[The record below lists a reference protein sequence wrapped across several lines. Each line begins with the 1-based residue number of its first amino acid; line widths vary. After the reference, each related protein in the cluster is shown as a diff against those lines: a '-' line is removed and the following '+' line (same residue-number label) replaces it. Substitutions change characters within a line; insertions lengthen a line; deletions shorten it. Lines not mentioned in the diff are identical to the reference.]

1 MNINNI
7 DTTIHRTENHKN
19 ISSKLFLIQRAVPD
33 NSSLLIKYML
43 LLHANL
49 RKNMIKTLLT
59 SNLGLVS
66 VLTVGIVFLLIG
78 LTAKKTADTT
88 EKAKAIANFYDLKAT
103 TIDGEE
109 ISFNQFKGKK
119 VLIVNTASSCGY
131 TYQYEGLQKLHDLYG
146 QNLAVLGFPAND
158 FLFQERG
165 SDADIAY
172 FCEKNYGVTFQM
184 FSKIT
189 TKGKDQSAVYTWLTN
204 KDLNG
209 WNEKKPTWN
218 FCKYLVDENG
228 DLVAFFDKSVK
239 PLSKEITSEL

>member
-1 MNINNI
+1 
-7 DTTIHRTENHKN
+7 
-19 ISSKLFLIQRAVPD
+19 
-33 NSSLLIKYML
+33 ML

-59 SNLGLVS
+59 SNMVLIT
-66 VLTVGIVFLLIG
+66 VLTVGIIFLLIG
-78 LTAKKTADTT
+78 LTAKKSSDPI
-88 EKAKAIANFYDLKAT
+88 EKVKAIASFYDLKAT

-146 QNLAVLGFPAND
+146 KDVAVLGFPAND

-165 SDADIAY
+165 SDADIAD

-189 TKGKDQSAVYTWLTN
+189 TKGRNQSEVYTWLTN
-204 KDLNG
+204 KNLNG

-239 PLSKEITSEL
+239 PMSKEITSLF

>member
-1 MNINNI
+1 MQ
-7 DTTIHRTENHKN
+7 NHKN
-19 ISSKLFLIQRAVPD
+19 IASKFSFNQRAVPD
-33 NSSLLIKYML
+33 NSSILIENIV

-59 SNLGLVS
+59 NNMGLIVF
-66 VLTVGIVFLLIG
+66 LTIGIVFLLIG
-78 LTAKKTADTT
+78 LTANNQNDSIKK
-88 EKAKAIANFYDLKAT
+88 KKAIASFYDLKAT
-103 TIDGEE
+103 SIEGEE
-109 ISFNQFKGKK
+109 ISFDQFKGKK

-131 TYQYEGLQKLHDLYG
+131 TYQYEGLQKLHTLYG
-146 QNLAVLGFPAND
+146 KDVVVLGFPAND

-165 SDADIAY
+165 SDADIAD

-189 TKGKDQSAVYTWLTN
+189 TKGRNQSPVYSWLTN

-228 DLVAFFDKSVK
+228 DLIAFFDKTVK
-239 PLSKEITSEL
+239 PLSKEITSLF